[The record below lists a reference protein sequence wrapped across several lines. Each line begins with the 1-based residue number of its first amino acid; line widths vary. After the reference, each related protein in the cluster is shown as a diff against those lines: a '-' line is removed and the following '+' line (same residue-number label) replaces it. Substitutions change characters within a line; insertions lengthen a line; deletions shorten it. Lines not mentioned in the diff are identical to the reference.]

1 MQEDNLLHSSG
12 REEAER
18 RARIVPFYEGL
29 DISLERRGRRL
40 EGMCRYDDA
49 VARRVL
55 EEYGAMFVASERVC
69 PPPVCVF
76 MGEEEVL
83 RFQEEVGFRGETVN
97 TERVELQPAAME
109 SLLEACAEAR
119 RQGLDITPRDGPEAG
134 RRTYEDTLRL
144 WNSRFLPALDYWS
157 ARGRLTSEQIDLLR
171 SLPPLQQVAAVLE
184 LEASGIFFSKDFS
197 KTILQSVAPPGASQH
212 LSMLAFDVAE
222 FRDERVRQVLAR
234 HGWFQTVKSDLPHFT
249 FLGVAETDLPYLGLR
264 RVEAQS
270 QAFWIPNV

>member
-97 TERVELQPAAME
+97 TERIELQPAAME

-264 RVEAQS
+264 RVEAQA